1 MPYVWIAVVILAII
15 AEVSTVSLV
24 AIWFMPSAIISMILA
39 FFNVP
44 VPIQVLVFLA
54 VSAALIV
61 CSRTIFKK
69 ALFAKPVA
77 TNADAV
83 IGETALIT
91 EDVCNIENTGLVKV
105 RGQIWS
111 ARSASGEDLRAGE
124 LVTVVAIEGV
134 RLICKKK
141 D

>member
-1 MPYVWIAVVILAII
+1 M
-15 AEVSTVSLV
+15 
-24 AIWFMPSAIISMILA
+24 
-39 FFNVP
+39 
-44 VPIQVLVFLA
+44 
-54 VSAALIV
+54 
-61 CSRTIFKK
+61 
-69 ALFAKPVA
+69 
-77 TNADAV
+77 